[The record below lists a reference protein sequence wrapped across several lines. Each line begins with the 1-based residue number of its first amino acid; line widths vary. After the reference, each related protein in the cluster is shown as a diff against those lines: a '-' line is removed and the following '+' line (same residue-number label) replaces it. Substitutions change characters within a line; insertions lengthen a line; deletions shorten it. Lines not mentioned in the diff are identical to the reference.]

1 MTPLKQLLK
10 RLPNKYHD
18 RVDNF
23 ELEDDLVDDCKYMLY
38 YSDEYTDGECYG
50 GSYPVRS
57 ITEAID
63 YIKNSLFKE

>member
-1 MTPLKQLLK
+1 MTPLEKLFK
-10 RLPNKYHD
+10 RLPKKYHD

-38 YSDEYTDGECYG
+38 YSENYTDGECYG
-50 GSYPVRS
+50 SSYPVKS

-63 YIKNSLFKE
+63 YIKNSLYK